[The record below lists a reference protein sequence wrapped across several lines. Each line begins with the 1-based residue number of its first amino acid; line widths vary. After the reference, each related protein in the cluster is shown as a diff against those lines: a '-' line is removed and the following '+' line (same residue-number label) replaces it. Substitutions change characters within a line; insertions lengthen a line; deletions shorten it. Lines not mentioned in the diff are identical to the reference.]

1 MSFLAPAAFVFAAA
15 LPVVIVFYL
24 LKRKRVVKLVSST
37 LLWQKFLAET
47 QANAPFQRL
56 RHNWLLVLQILLLT
70 LVVLALARPYF
81 AGQAKSSRLR
91 IVILDASASMQAID
105 EKPSRFEKARNEALK
120 LIDALHDNDQMVVL
134 Q

>member
-1 MSFLAPAAFVFAAA
+1 MPRRLRCPIFGMNFLSPGAFIFALA

-24 LKRKRVVKLVSST
+24 LKRKRVIKLVSST

-56 RHNWLLVLQILLLT
+56 RHNWLLILQILLLA
-70 LVVLALARPYF
+70 LVVLALTRPYF

-91 IVILDASASMQAID
+91 VVILDASASMQSTD
-105 EKPSRFEKARNEALK
+105 
-120 LIDALHDNDQMVVL
+120 
-134 Q
+134 